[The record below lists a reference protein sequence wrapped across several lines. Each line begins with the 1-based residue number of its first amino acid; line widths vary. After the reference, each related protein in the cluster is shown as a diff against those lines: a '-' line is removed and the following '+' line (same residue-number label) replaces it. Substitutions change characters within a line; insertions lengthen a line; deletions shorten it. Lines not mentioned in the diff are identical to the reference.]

1 LSEQIYG
8 IGHPNCDKKRT
19 TTRVA
24 TILSN
29 PNFRIIGIHVFL
41 MLQQNFE
48 VGEVLDVFVLAVEI
62 QFATRKLLNKNVWLI
77 FPYF

>member
-8 IGHPNCDKKRT
+8 IGYLNCDKKRT
-19 TTRVA
+19 TTTVA
-24 TILSN
+24 TILLN

-41 MLQQNFE
+41 MLQENFE
-48 VGEVLDVFVLAVEI
+48 VGEVLEVFVLAVEI

-77 FPYF
+77 FSYF